1 MFAPANRATN
11 STGRSSLTRR
21 SAIFLVLTLG
31 GASVASGCAG
41 AGVAPEG
48 DGGTS
53 GGATAT
59 GGAATGGKGGGG
71 TGGAA
76 GSDTGGGGGG
86 RGGTAGN
93 SGSGGSGGGD
103 AGTMGTGGSGG
114 SSGAGG
120 AIGGAAGGGGGGT
133 AGATGGAGRGG
144 AGAGGA
150 TSGGATIVND
160 TFWKD
165 TAGDLIYSQGG
176 GALRVG
182 DTYYWYGVKYAGAV
196 TYAANPTGKN
206 SSTGFQGITTYS
218 STDLANWKLETV
230 SKPTNTGGWFGR
242 LGVVYHAA
250 TKKYVLV
257 AQGGGGLYFA
267 TADAPGGPF
276 VYSNVQ
282 TNSPGIANG
291 STGDQTMFQDDDGPL
306 ISSRSSSSGRV
317 EPLPVTAARF

>member
-1 MFAPANRATN
+1 M
-11 STGRSSLTRR
+11 
-21 SAIFLVLTLG
+21 
-31 GASVASGCAG
+31 
-41 AGVAPEG
+41 
-48 DGGTS
+48 
-53 GGATAT
+53 
-59 GGAATGGKGGGG
+59 
-71 TGGAA
+71 
-76 GSDTGGGGGG
+76 
-86 RGGTAGN
+86 AGN
-93 SGSGGSGGGD
+93 AGSGGGD
-103 AGTMGTGGSGG
+103 AGTMGTGSDGGTGG
-114 SSGAGG
+114 SRGAGG
-120 AIGGAAGGGGGGT
+120 AIGGAAGGGGGGTAGGGRGGGT

-150 TSGGATIVND
+150 TSPGATIVND

-165 TAGDLIYSQGG
+165 TAGNFIYSQGG

-218 STDLANWKLETV
+218 STDLVNWKLETV
-230 SKPTNTGGWFGR
+230 SKPANTGGWFGR

-276 VYSNVQ
+276 VYSSVQ
-282 TNSPGIANG
+282 TNLPGIANG
-291 STGDQTMFQDDDGPL
+291 STGDQTMFQDDDGAAYLVALEQQRP
-306 ISSRSSSSGRV
+306 V
-317 EPLPVTAARF
+317 EPLPVTAARFRFPGSRASDPRVFRRRPRGQLYVQVQWHVLLLLVGSARLELVTELLRVVIERQGTVVR